1 MFSFQTFEKV
11 PQLHSQRSL
20 HHGFGGLVEV
30 EGTIVWSGGKDAYR
44 LDKKN
49 SKWITFADSSKTEMT
64 LAVCRGRLIALGGYD
79 NGMHSKK
86 VMVFREGRWSLMSEM
101 LLGCTGPCVVSIG
114 GGGMVVMGGIG
125 DGDKPLRDV
134 QVFVGRT
141 QTWHKGPSLP
151 QPCRGMSAVV
161 HGDIVYVMGGW
172 GMDRAVWCANI
183 RYLLSTWRTLPD
195 VPYYY
200 SSVCVVEGV
209 LLAIGG
215 AEDKD
220 GSKKTATIYGFRQ
233 DDNRWEHIGDLPF
246 ACCWVDTLLLSG
258 GGMLVVDGHSQQV
271 LRIAVE
277 GLAKLF
283 PTMPSLKEADG
294 RLSTM

>member
-1 MFSFQTFEKV
+1 MFYFQTFEKV

-183 RYLLSTWRTLPD
+183 RYLVS
-195 VPYYY
+195 
-200 SSVCVVEGV
+200 
-209 LLAIGG
+209 I
-215 AEDKD
+215 
-220 GSKKTATIYGFRQ
+220 
-233 DDNRWEHIGDLPF
+233 
-246 ACCWVDTLLLSG
+246 
-258 GGMLVVDGHSQQV
+258 M
-271 LRIAVE
+271 
-277 GLAKLF
+277 
-283 PTMPSLKEADG
+283 
-294 RLSTM
+294 